1 MFISIQEL
9 EQREIRFDEEFR
21 PGAIDLGSEVR
32 LKTPLKAAGRATLLE
47 ENRGKRNVVEDIRLV
62 GDLKTRLELRC
73 ARCLE
78 PVVREVASTFDL
90 LFRPLGVDAGEAER
104 SIGEADTEIGY
115 YSGEGVLL
123 EDVLREQVLLAMP
136 MRAVCR
142 DDCKGLC
149 PQCGRNWNEGR
160 CDCSGAAPDE
170 RWSALKEIR
179 DKLEP

>member
-1 MFISIQEL
+1 MFISTQDL

-21 PGAIDLGSEVR
+21 PGVIDLGSEVR
-32 LKTPLKAAGRATLLE
+32 QEAPLKTAGRATLLE

-62 GDLKTRLELRC
+62 GDLATRVELRC

-115 YSGEGVLL
+115 YSGEGLLL

-136 MRAVCR
+136 MRTVCR
-142 DDCKGLC
+142 DDCQGLC

-160 CDCSGAAPDE
+160 CDCAGAAPDE

>member
-1 MFISIQEL
+1 MFISLQEL
-9 EQREIRFDEEFR
+9 EWQEIRFDEQFR
-21 PGAIDLGSEVR
+21 PGVIDLGDEIR
-32 LKTPLKAAGRATLLE
+32 QETPLKVAGRATLVK

-62 GDLKTRLELRC
+62 GELATRVELPC

-78 PVVREVASTFDL
+78 PVVREVTSAFDL

-104 SIGEADTEIGY
+104 SLGEADTEIGY
-115 YSGEGVLL
+115 YTGDGMLL
-123 EDVLREQVLLAMP
+123 EDVLREQVLLALP
-136 MRAVCR
+136 IRAVCR

-160 CDCSGAAPDE
+160 CDCAGASAEE
-170 RWSALKEIR
+170 RWAALREIR